1 MNRLNLIRSRFA
13 TLRGVKAS
21 PASGTSFPASGTAFV
36 PVPAPRHSL
45 TGGGVKFYSNPISSD
60 EPLPADFVPAQVEE
74 YQPLVAPEMQ
84 AYSNAWARL
93 IEDVE
98 NMPLRLTA

>member
-45 TGGGVKFYSNPISSD
+45 TGGGVKFYSNPILPD
-60 EPLPADFVPAQVEE
+60 EPLPADFVPAQVED
-74 YQPLVAPEMQ
+74 YQPLAGPEIQ
-84 AYSNAWARL
+84 AHSNAWARFV
-93 IEDVE
+93 EDVE
-98 NMPLRLTA
+98 SLPLRLTA